1 MVARIKVEKKQTN
14 FTIIPNEIL
23 QSKELSLQAKG
34 LISQCLSFPD
44 NWNYSINGLV
54 AVVKEGRTAVMNTI
68 KELERYGYVKRNKIH
83 DKNGKFSGI
92 EYVITD
98 YPNTDKPI
106 TEKPYSENL
115 KMVKT
120 QENQPYAGNPTT
132 GKPIMV
138 KPTTDKPIAENLI
151 QNNTI
156 YNNTIYKKENN
167 IKNIAFD
174 INIINECINSNNLEY
189 VNAEEF
195 YNYYSLR
202 DWKTK
207 NGEPITNLKSLL
219 VSWNT
224 RNKVRVEEERERQR
238 KMNERHDYAA
248 DSNNVP
254 KSAPLEAPEFTPEQ
268 ASVFLNKLANSGKQ
282 SLVLETIIGNLAKEK
297 EMR

>member
-14 FTIIPNEIL
+14 FTIVPNEIL

-98 YPNTDKPI
+98 YPNTDNPT

-132 GKPIMV
+132 G

-174 INIINECINSNNLEY
+174 INIINECISNNNLEF

-224 RNKVRVEEERERQR
+224 RNKVRVEETRETQR

-254 KSAPLEAPEFTPEQ
+254 KPAPLEVPEFSPEN
-268 ASVFLNKLANSGKQ
+268 ASDFLNKLAKSGKRSTVLQ
-282 SLVLETIIGNLAKEK
+282 SIIGNLAKEK
-297 EMR
+297 EMG

>member
-98 YPNTDKPI
+98 YPNTDSPT
-106 TEKPYSENL
+106 TEKPYSENP

-132 GKPIMV
+132 DKPTMV

-167 IKNIAFD
+167 IKNIVFD
-174 INIINECINSNNLEY
+174 INVINECINSNNLEY

-224 RNKVRVEEERERQR
+224 RNKVRVEETRETQR

-254 KSAPLEAPEFTPEQ
+254 KPAPLEVPEFSPEN
-268 ASVFLNKLANSGKQ
+268 ASDFLNKLAKSGKRSTVLQ
-282 SLVLETIIGNLAKEK
+282 SIIGNLAKEK

>member
-98 YPNTDKPI
+98 YPNTDSPT
-106 TEKPYSENL
+106 TEKPYSENP

-132 GKPIMV
+132 DKPTMV
-138 KPTTDKPIAENLI
+138 KPTMVKPIAENLI

-167 IKNIAFD
+167 IKNIVFD
-174 INIINECINSNNLEY
+174 INVINECINSNNLEY

-224 RNKVRVEEERERQR
+224 RNKVRVEETRETQR

-254 KSAPLEAPEFTPEQ
+254 KPAPLEVPEFSPEN
-268 ASVFLNKLANSGKQ
+268 ASDFLNKLAKSGKRSTVLQ
-282 SLVLETIIGNLAKEK
+282 SIIGNLAKEK